1 MASSNAP
8 STCVPIFTRTHYHVW
23 AVKMKVYLRSLG
35 LWNVV
40 ETNEDPPALRANP
53 TLAQLKAYNEDLLK
67 KDKALTCIHSGL
79 ADHIF
84 TSIMD
89 LETPKSVWD
98 KLKEIHEGGD
108 RVNKTKLLTLKR
120 EFSMLQM
127 KDGELIK
134 DFSNRLMDV
143 VNQIRLYGENLP
155 DAKVV
160 EKVMISVPQRFEAKI
175 SAIEESCDMT
185 SLTIAD
191 LVSKLEAQEQ
201 RKTNHAEKDCRFK
214 EKGKSKFQCTF
225 CGKSGHTEKFCWTK
239 KKEAKKESQH
249 QANASEEKQ
258 EEDEHLFM
266 VSHVAEPSHNSV
278 WLVDSGCTSHMTPVA
293 AYFSSLDK
301 SFVTSVKM
309 GNGATV
315 QVHGKGSISVNTSK
329 GKRTIHNF
337 YLKLDVVCEH
347 VYHAKDDV
355 SPLWHRRMGHFNL
368 RTLKYMQSNDFVTDL
383 PMLNISDDKCD
394 SCQLGKSHRL
404 PFSLDGVKR
413 ANMKLELVHSDLCD
427 PMKTSS
433 MNGSKYFVLFIDDL
447 TRMCWVYFLK
457 SKLNVL
463 STFKDFKIFV
473 ENQSDCKLKV
483 LRTDNGGEYVSNEFN
498 DFCRDSGILHQL
510 TVPRTPQQNGV
521 CERRNRTVLEMAR
534 CMLFEKHL
542 PKLFWAEAVAT
553 AVYLLNRL
561 ATKAVDGKTPF
572 EAWSGSKPSVKHLR
586 VFGSICYSHIS
597 ANMRSKLDERAWR
610 GIFVGYSSQSKGYRI
625 YNLESKMIVVSRDVI
640 FYEDSYWNWEKNDVQ
655 KHELRSIPEELVIS
669 KDAANGETSD
679 WFDVAG
685 TTDADEVIK
694 TKSLAS
700 VYERCNLVFAEP
712 TSFNDAAK
720 VPEWIDA
727 MKSEISAI
735 EKNGTWFLTNLP
747 SGKHAIG
754 VKWVYRTKFNPDGTI
769 FKHKARLVVKGYAQI
784 GGVDYGDTFAP
795 IARLDTI
802 KLLIAIAGQLGWNVF
817 HLDVKSAFL
826 NGELEEDIYVC
837 QPEGFVVPG
846 KEHQVYKLKRALYGL
861 KQAPRAWYYRIDSY
875 LQKLGFQRCVNEAT
889 LYLKKE
895 KNADLLVIS
904 LYVDDLLVMGSNDK
918 AADIFI
924 SQNKYALDVLKKF
937 KLESCKGVD
946 SPLPSNLKL
955 SKNDGEEPYDPSI
968 FRSIVG
974 SLLYMTATRPD
985 LMFPATLLSR
995 FLSSPTDVHLGVAK
1009 RVLRYVKSTL
1019 GAICWSSKK
1028 QQVVAQSTV
1037 EAEYIAAAA
1046 ANQAIW
1052 LRNLLFDLGFKQE
1065 SATVLLCDNKSA
1077 IAIAENLVQHG
1088 RTKHINVKFHAI
1100 REAEKN
1106 SLIKMEFCS
1115 SEMQV
1120 ADLMTKTL
1128 SRNRML
1134 FLKHELGI
1142 TNINLKVEC

>member
-1 MASSNAP
+1 MAKNGFSVQFKGDV
-8 STCVPIFTRTHYHVW
+8 CCIFDICGSKF
-23 AVKMKVYLRSLG
+23 AELKMK
-35 LWNVV
+35 N
-40 ETNEDPPALRANP
+40 
-53 TLAQLKAYNEDLLK
+53 
-67 KDKALTCIHSGL
+67 
-79 ADHIF
+79 
-84 TSIMD
+84 
-89 LETPKSVWD
+89 
-98 KLKEIHEGGD
+98 
-108 RVNKTKLLTLKR
+108 
-120 EFSMLQM
+120 
-127 KDGELIK
+127 
-134 DFSNRLMDV
+134 
-143 VNQIRLYGENLP
+143 
-155 DAKVV
+155 
-160 EKVMISVPQRFEAKI
+160 
-175 SAIEESCDMT
+175 
-185 SLTIAD
+185 
-191 LVSKLEAQEQ
+191 
-201 RKTNHAEKDCRFK
+201 
-214 EKGKSKFQCTF
+214 
-225 CGKSGHTEKFCWTK
+225 
-239 KKEAKKESQH
+239 
-249 QANASEEKQ
+249 
-258 EEDEHLFM
+258 
-266 VSHVAEPSHNSV
+266 NS
-278 WLVDSGCTSHMTPVA
+278 
-293 AYFSSLDK
+293 
-301 SFVTSVKM
+301 
-309 GNGATV
+309 
-315 QVHGKGSISVNTSK
+315 
-329 GKRTIHNF
+329 F

-355 SPLWHRRMGHFNL
+355 IPLWHRRMGHFNL

-383 PMLNISDDKCD
+383 PMLNIYDDKCD

-413 ANMKLELVHSDLCD
+413 ANMKLELVHSDLFG

-463 STFKDFKIFV
+463 STFKEFKIFA

-542 PKLFWAEAVAT
+542 PKLFWAKAVAT

-561 ATKAVDGKTPF
+561 ATKVVDGKTPF
-572 EAWSGSKPSVKHLR
+572 KAWSGSKPSVKHLR

-610 GIFVGYSSQSKGYRI
+610 WIFVGYSSQSKGYRI

-655 KHELRSIPEELVIS
+655 KHDLRSIPEELVIS

-694 TKSLAS
+694 TKSLAT

-712 TSFNDAAK
+712 TSFNDASK

-795 IARLDTI
+795 VARLDTI

-817 HLDVKSAFL
+817 HLDVKSDFL
-826 NGELEEDIYVC
+826 NGELEEDIYVY

-846 KEHQVYKLKRALYGL
+846 KEHQVYKLKRALYAL

-895 KNADLLVIS
+895 KNVDLLVIS

-918 AADIFI
+918 PVSEFKLSMQKEFEMSDLGLMSYFLGMEINQSKIGIFI
-924 SQNKYALDVLKKF
+924 SQNK
-937 KLESCKGVD
+937 
-946 SPLPSNLKL
+946 
-955 SKNDGEEPYDPSI
+955 
-968 FRSIVG
+968 
-974 SLLYMTATRPD
+974 
-985 LMFPATLLSR
+985 

-1019 GAICWSSKK
+1019 GEGLNYLKMENVVLTGYSDSDWARSLDDMKSTSGYVFNVGSGAICWSSKK
-1028 QQVVAQSTV
+1028 QQVVAQSTA
-1037 EAEYIAAAA
+1037 EAEYIAVDAAA

-1052 LRNLLFDLGFKQE
+1052 LRNLLSDLSFKQE

-1077 IAIAENLVQHG
+1077 IAIAENHVQHG
-1088 RTKHINVKFHAI
+1088 RIKHINVKFHAI

-1120 ADLMTKTL
+1120 ADLMTRAL

-1134 FLKHELGI
+1134 FLKHELSI

>member
-1 MASSNAP
+1 MAKNGFSVQFKGDV
-8 STCVPIFTRTHYHVW
+8 CCIFELCGSKF
-23 AVKMKVYLRSLG
+23 AELKMK
-35 LWNVV
+35 N
-40 ETNEDPPALRANP
+40 
-53 TLAQLKAYNEDLLK
+53 
-67 KDKALTCIHSGL
+67 
-79 ADHIF
+79 
-84 TSIMD
+84 
-89 LETPKSVWD
+89 
-98 KLKEIHEGGD
+98 
-108 RVNKTKLLTLKR
+108 
-120 EFSMLQM
+120 
-127 KDGELIK
+127 
-134 DFSNRLMDV
+134 
-143 VNQIRLYGENLP
+143 
-155 DAKVV
+155 
-160 EKVMISVPQRFEAKI
+160 
-175 SAIEESCDMT
+175 
-185 SLTIAD
+185 
-191 LVSKLEAQEQ
+191 
-201 RKTNHAEKDCRFK
+201 
-214 EKGKSKFQCTF
+214 
-225 CGKSGHTEKFCWTK
+225 
-239 KKEAKKESQH
+239 
-249 QANASEEKQ
+249 
-258 EEDEHLFM
+258 
-266 VSHVAEPSHNSV
+266 NS
-278 WLVDSGCTSHMTPVA
+278 
-293 AYFSSLDK
+293 
-301 SFVTSVKM
+301 
-309 GNGATV
+309 
-315 QVHGKGSISVNTSK
+315 
-329 GKRTIHNF
+329 F

-413 ANMKLELVHSDLCD
+413 ANLKLELVHSDLCG

-433 MNGSKYFVLFIDDL
+433 MNDSKYFVLFIDDL
-447 TRMCWVYFLK
+447 RRMCWVYFLK

-463 STFKDFKIFV
+463 STFKEFKIFA
-473 ENQSDCKLKV
+473 ENQSYCKLKV

-510 TVPRTPQQNGV
+510 TVPRTPQQNGA
-521 CERRNRTVLEMAR
+521 CEMRNRTVLEMAR

-542 PKLFWAEAVAT
+542 PKLLWAEAVT
-553 AVYLLNRL
+553 TNVYLLNRL
-561 ATKAVDGKTPF
+561 ATKVVDGKTPF

-586 VFGSICYSHIS
+586 VFGSICYNHIS
-597 ANMRSKLDERAWR
+597 ANMRSKLDERASR
-610 GIFVGYSSQSKGYRI
+610 GIFVEYSSQSKGYRI

-655 KHELRSIPEELVIS
+655 KHDLRSISEELVIS
-669 KDAANGETSD
+669 KDAENGETSD

-700 VYERCNLVFAEP
+700 VYERCNLVFDEP

-727 MKSEISAI
+727 MKSEIFAI
-735 EKNGTWFLTNLP
+735 EKNGTLFLTNLP
-747 SGKHAIG
+747 SGKHVIG
-754 VKWVYRTKFNPDGTI
+754 VKWVYRIKFNPDGTI
-769 FKHKARLVVKGYAQI
+769 FKHKARLFVKGYAQI

-795 IARLDTI
+795 VARLDTI

-837 QPEGFVVPG
+837 QPEGF
-846 KEHQVYKLKRALYGL
+846 
-861 KQAPRAWYYRIDSY
+861 
-875 LQKLGFQRCVNEAT
+875 QRCVNEAT

-895 KNADLLVIS
+895 NNAYLLVIS

-918 AADIFI
+918 AISEFKLSMKKEFEMSDLGLMSYFLGMEINQSKAGIFM
-924 SQNKYALDVLKKF
+924 SQNK
-937 KLESCKGVD
+937 
-946 SPLPSNLKL
+946 
-955 SKNDGEEPYDPSI
+955 
-968 FRSIVG
+968 
-974 SLLYMTATRPD
+974 
-985 LMFPATLLSR
+985 
-995 FLSSPTDVHLGVAK
+995 FLSSPTDVHLGVTK

-1028 QQVVAQSTV
+1028 QQVVAQSTA
-1037 EAEYIAAAA
+1037 EAEYIVVVVAVVA

-1052 LRNLLFDLGFKQE
+1052 LRNLLSDLGFKQE
-1065 SATVLLCDNKSA
+1065 SAIVLLCDNKSA
-1077 IAIAENLVQHG
+1077 IAIAENHVQHG
-1088 RTKHINVKFHAI
+1088 RTKHINVKFHTI

-1115 SEMQV
+1115 SEMRV
-1120 ADLMTKTL
+1120 ADLMTKAL

>member
-1 MASSNAP
+1 MAKNGFSVQFKGDV
-8 STCVPIFTRTHYHVW
+8 CCIFDVCGSKF
-23 AVKMKVYLRSLG
+23 VELKMK
-35 LWNVV
+35 N
-40 ETNEDPPALRANP
+40 N
-53 TLAQLKAYNEDLLK
+53 
-67 KDKALTCIHSGL
+67 
-79 ADHIF
+79 
-84 TSIMD
+84 
-89 LETPKSVWD
+89 
-98 KLKEIHEGGD
+98 
-108 RVNKTKLLTLKR
+108 
-120 EFSMLQM
+120 
-127 KDGELIK
+127 
-134 DFSNRLMDV
+134 
-143 VNQIRLYGENLP
+143 
-155 DAKVV
+155 
-160 EKVMISVPQRFEAKI
+160 
-175 SAIEESCDMT
+175 
-185 SLTIAD
+185 
-191 LVSKLEAQEQ
+191 
-201 RKTNHAEKDCRFK
+201 
-214 EKGKSKFQCTF
+214 
-225 CGKSGHTEKFCWTK
+225 
-239 KKEAKKESQH
+239 
-249 QANASEEKQ
+249 
-258 EEDEHLFM
+258 
-266 VSHVAEPSHNSV
+266 
-278 WLVDSGCTSHMTPVA
+278 
-293 AYFSSLDK
+293 
-301 SFVTSVKM
+301 
-309 GNGATV
+309 
-315 QVHGKGSISVNTSK
+315 
-329 GKRTIHNF
+329 NF

-383 PMLNISDDKCD
+383 PMLNISNDKCD

-413 ANMKLELVHSDLCD
+413 ANMKLELVHSDLCG

-433 MNGSKYFVLFIDDL
+433 MNGK
-447 TRMCWVYFLK
+447 
-457 SKLNVL
+457 
-463 STFKDFKIFV
+463 
-473 ENQSDCKLKV
+473 
-483 LRTDNGGEYVSNEFN
+483 
-498 DFCRDSGILHQL
+498 
-510 TVPRTPQQNGV
+510 
-521 CERRNRTVLEMAR
+521 
-534 CMLFEKHL
+534 
-542 PKLFWAEAVAT
+542 AVAT

-561 ATKAVDGKTPF
+561 VTKAVDGKTPF
-572 EAWSGSKPSVKHLR
+572 EAWSGSKPSMKHLR
-586 VFGSICYSHIS
+586 VFGSICYNHIS

-610 GIFVGYSSQSKGYRI
+610 GIFVGYSSQSKGYQI

-655 KHELRSIPEELVIS
+655 KHDLRLILEELVIS

-712 TSFNDAAK
+712 TSFNNAAK
-720 VPEWIDA
+720 VLEWIDA

-795 IARLDTI
+795 VARLDTI

-826 NGELEEDIYVC
+826 NGVLEEDIYVC

-846 KEHQVYKLKRALYGL
+846 KEHQVYKLKMALYGL

-918 AADIFI
+918 A
-924 SQNKYALDVLKKF
+924 
-937 KLESCKGVD
+937 LESCKGVD

-955 SKNDGEEPYDPSI
+955 SKNDGEKLYDPSI

-1019 GAICWSSKK
+1019 GEGLNYLKMDNVVLNGYSDSDWAESLDDMKSTSGYVFNLGSGAICWSSKK
-1028 QQVVAQSTV
+1028 QQVVAQSTA
-1037 EAEYIAAAA
+1037 EAEYIVVVAA
-1046 ANQAIW
+1046 ANQTIW
-1052 LRNLLFDLGFKQE
+1052 LRNLLSDLGFKQE
-1065 SATVLLCDNKSA
+1065 SATVLLCDNKFA
-1077 IAIAENLVQHG
+1077 IAIAENPVQHG

-1120 ADLMTKTL
+1120 ADLMTKAL

>member
-1 MASSNAP
+1 MAKNGFSVQFKGDV
-8 STCVPIFTRTHYHVW
+8 CCIFDICGSKF
-23 AVKMKVYLRSLG
+23 AELKMK
-35 LWNVV
+35 N
-40 ETNEDPPALRANP
+40 
-53 TLAQLKAYNEDLLK
+53 
-67 KDKALTCIHSGL
+67 
-79 ADHIF
+79 
-84 TSIMD
+84 
-89 LETPKSVWD
+89 
-98 KLKEIHEGGD
+98 
-108 RVNKTKLLTLKR
+108 
-120 EFSMLQM
+120 
-127 KDGELIK
+127 
-134 DFSNRLMDV
+134 
-143 VNQIRLYGENLP
+143 
-155 DAKVV
+155 
-160 EKVMISVPQRFEAKI
+160 
-175 SAIEESCDMT
+175 
-185 SLTIAD
+185 
-191 LVSKLEAQEQ
+191 
-201 RKTNHAEKDCRFK
+201 
-214 EKGKSKFQCTF
+214 
-225 CGKSGHTEKFCWTK
+225 
-239 KKEAKKESQH
+239 
-249 QANASEEKQ
+249 
-258 EEDEHLFM
+258 
-266 VSHVAEPSHNSV
+266 NS
-278 WLVDSGCTSHMTPVA
+278 
-293 AYFSSLDK
+293 
-301 SFVTSVKM
+301 
-309 GNGATV
+309 
-315 QVHGKGSISVNTSK
+315 
-329 GKRTIHNF
+329 F
-337 YLKLDVVCEH
+337 YLKLNVVCEH

-355 SPLWHRRMGHFNL
+355 IPLWHRRMGHFNL

-383 PMLNISDDKCD
+383 PMLNIYDDKCD

-413 ANMKLELVHSDLCD
+413 ANMKLELVHSDLFG

-433 MNGSKYFVLFIDDL
+433 MNGSKYFMLFIDDL

-463 STFKDFKIFV
+463 STFKEFKIFA

-542 PKLFWAEAVAT
+542 PKLFWAKAVAT

-572 EAWSGSKPSVKHLR
+572 KAWSGSKPSVKHLR

-610 GIFVGYSSQSKGYRI
+610 WIFVGYSSQSKGYRI

-655 KHELRSIPEELVIS
+655 KHDLRSIPEELVIS

-694 TKSLAS
+694 TKSLAT

-712 TSFNDAAK
+712 TSFNDASK

-727 MKSEISAI
+727 MKSEISVI

-754 VKWVYRTKFNPDGTI
+754 VKWVYRAKFNPDGTI

-795 IARLDTI
+795 VARLDTI

-817 HLDVKSAFL
+817 HLDVKSDFL

-846 KEHQVYKLKRALYGL
+846 KEHQVYKLKRALYAL

-895 KNADLLVIS
+895 KNVDLLVIS

-918 AADIFI
+918 PVSEFKLSMQKEFEMSDLGLMSYFLGMEINQSKAGIFI
-924 SQNKYALDVLKKF
+924 SQNK
-937 KLESCKGVD
+937 
-946 SPLPSNLKL
+946 
-955 SKNDGEEPYDPSI
+955 
-968 FRSIVG
+968 
-974 SLLYMTATRPD
+974 
-985 LMFPATLLSR
+985 

-1019 GAICWSSKK
+1019 GEGLNYLKMENVVLTGYSDSDWARSLDDMKSTSGYVFNVGSGAICWSSKK
-1028 QQVVAQSTV
+1028 QQVVAQSTA
-1037 EAEYIAAAA
+1037 EAEYIA
-1046 ANQAIW
+1046 
-1052 LRNLLFDLGFKQE
+1052 QE

-1077 IAIAENLVQHG
+1077 IAIAENHVQHG
-1088 RTKHINVKFHAI
+1088 RIKHINVKFHAI

-1120 ADLMTKTL
+1120 ADLMTRAL

-1134 FLKHELGI
+1134 FLKHELSI

>member
-1 MASSNAP
+1 MAKNGFSVQFKGDV
-8 STCVPIFTRTHYHVW
+8 CCIFDVCGSKF
-23 AVKMKVYLRSLG
+23 AELKMK
-35 LWNVV
+35 N
-40 ETNEDPPALRANP
+40 
-53 TLAQLKAYNEDLLK
+53 
-67 KDKALTCIHSGL
+67 
-79 ADHIF
+79 
-84 TSIMD
+84 
-89 LETPKSVWD
+89 
-98 KLKEIHEGGD
+98 
-108 RVNKTKLLTLKR
+108 
-120 EFSMLQM
+120 
-127 KDGELIK
+127 
-134 DFSNRLMDV
+134 
-143 VNQIRLYGENLP
+143 
-155 DAKVV
+155 
-160 EKVMISVPQRFEAKI
+160 
-175 SAIEESCDMT
+175 
-185 SLTIAD
+185 
-191 LVSKLEAQEQ
+191 
-201 RKTNHAEKDCRFK
+201 
-214 EKGKSKFQCTF
+214 
-225 CGKSGHTEKFCWTK
+225 
-239 KKEAKKESQH
+239 
-249 QANASEEKQ
+249 
-258 EEDEHLFM
+258 
-266 VSHVAEPSHNSV
+266 NS
-278 WLVDSGCTSHMTPVA
+278 
-293 AYFSSLDK
+293 
-301 SFVTSVKM
+301 
-309 GNGATV
+309 
-315 QVHGKGSISVNTSK
+315 
-329 GKRTIHNF
+329 F

-404 PFSLDGVKR
+404 LFSLDGVKR
-413 ANMKLELVHSDLCD
+413 ANMKLELVHSDLCG

-433 MNGSKYFVLFIDDL
+433 MNDNKYFA
-447 TRMCWVYFLK
+447 
-457 SKLNVL
+457 
-463 STFKDFKIFV
+463 

-483 LRTDNGGEYVSNEFN
+483 LRTNNGGEYVTNDFN
-498 DFCRDSGILHQL
+498 DFCRDFGILHQL

-521 CERRNRTVLEMAR
+521 CERRNRTVLEMA
-534 CMLFEKHL
+534 FEKHL
-542 PKLFWAEAVAT
+542 PKLFWEEVVAT

-561 ATKAVDGKTPF
+561 ATKVVDGKTPF

-625 YNLESKMIVVSRDVI
+625 YNLESKMIVVSRYAI

-655 KHELRSIPEELVIS
+655 KHDLRSISEELV
-669 KDAANGETSD
+669 KDAENGETSD

-685 TTDADEVIK
+685 TADADEVIK

-700 VYERCNLVFAEP
+700 VYERCNLVFVEP
-712 TSFNDAAK
+712 TSFNDDAK

-727 MKSEISAI
+727 MKSEISAV

-769 FKHKARLVVKGYAQI
+769 FKHKARLVVKGCAQI

-795 IARLDTI
+795 VARLDTI

-846 KEHQVYKLKRALYGL
+846 EEHQVYKLKRALYGL
-861 KQAPRAWYYRIDSY
+861 KQAPRAWYYKIDSY

-895 KNADLLVIS
+895 KNAYLLVIS
-904 LYVDDLLVMGSNDK
+904 LYMDDFLVMGSNGK
-918 AADIFI
+918 AVSEFKLSMQKEFEMSDLGLMSYFLGMEINQSKAGIFM

-955 SKNDGEEPYDPSI
+955 SKNDGEKLYDPSI

-1019 GAICWSSKK
+1019 GEGLNYLKMDNVVLTGYSDNDWAGGLDDMKSTSGYVFNLGLGAICWSSKK
-1028 QQVVAQSTV
+1028 QQVVAQSTI
-1037 EAEYIAAAA
+1037 EAEFIATAT

-1052 LRNLLFDLGFKQE
+1052 LRNLLSDLGFKQE
-1065 SATVLLCDNKSA
+1065 SATILLCDNKSA
-1077 IAIAENLVQHG
+1077 IAIAENHVQHG
-1088 RTKHINVKFHAI
+1088 RTKHINVKFRAI

-1115 SEMQV
+1115 SEIQV
-1120 ADLMTKTL
+1120 ADLMTKVL